1 MRKTSIGMKHARGL
15 AAVTLVA
22 AVAAGVLAD
31 GRACAEDVESLIH
44 KGVELRR
51 QGKEREALEMFQ
63 RAAKI
68 KETPRVSAQMG
79 FAEQALGKWVDAEAH
94 LKAALDAEKDP
105 WIAKNRPVIQEAQ
118 RTVALH
124 LGSLEVWGD
133 PAGAE
138 ILVDGQPAGALP
150 SSGAI
155 RLPLGEVTV
164 TVRQPGY
171 AEVTRVVQIRA
182 NGLMR
187 ENVTL
192 HALPPA
198 AALQAKQ
205 GGAGTGEGG
214 TALEH
219 QPLAAGEGSGTAADT
234 GEGHPV
240 YKKWWF
246 WTLIGAA
253 AVGAGVGVFLATH
266 RGTTMMGCDPGV
278 QCGTWASGALSGGGN

>member
-1 MRKTSIGMKHARGL
+1 MKRASGL
-15 AAVTLVA
+15 AAVCLAA
-22 AVAAGVLAD
+22 AVAAGVLA
-31 GRACAEDVESLIH
+31 GGPARADDVESLVK

-51 QGKEREALEMFQ
+51 QGREREALETFQ

-68 KETPRVSAQMG
+68 RETPRVSAQMG
-79 FAEQALGKWVDAEAH
+79 FAEQALGKWVDAETH
-94 LKAALDAEKDP
+94 LKAALEAEKDP
-105 WIAKNRPVIQEAQ
+105 WVTKNRNVIQEAQ

-164 TVRQPGY
+164 TVRQPGF

-182 NGLMR
+182 GGLMR
-187 ENVTL
+187 ENITL
-192 HALPPA
+192 HPLPPPV
-198 AALQAKQ
+198 ALQAKPDESGASIERQ
-205 GGAGTGEGG
+205 PLAGAGTS
-214 TALEH
+214 
-219 QPLAAGEGSGTAADT
+219 PAAD
-234 GEGHPV
+234 EGRPV
-240 YKKWWF
+240 YKRWWF

-253 AVGAGVGVFLATH
+253 AVGAGAGIFLYTH
-266 RGTTMMGCDPGV
+266 RGTSTMGCDPGV
-278 QCGTWASGALSGGGN
+278 PCGTWASGALTGGGN

>member
-1 MRKTSIGMKHARGL
+1 MKHARRL
-15 AAVTLVA
+15 AVVSLVA
-22 AVAAGVLAD
+22 TVAAGVLAS
-31 GRACAEDVESLIH
+31 GPARADDVESLVH

-79 FAEQALGKWVDAEAH
+79 FAEQSLGKWVDAEAH
-94 LKAALDAEKDP
+94 LKAALAAETDP
-105 WIAKNRPVIQEAQ
+105 WIVKNRSVIQEAQ

-133 PAGAE
+133 PVGAE
-138 ILVDGQPAGALP
+138 ILVDGQPAGTLP

-171 AEVTRVVQIRA
+171 AEVTRVVQVRVA
-182 NGLMR
+182 GGLMR

-192 HALPPA
+192 HALPPPV
-198 AALQAKQ
+198 ALQAKQ
-205 GGAGTGEGG
+205 GAGEGGAG
-214 TALEH
+214 TALE
-219 QPLAAGEGSGTAADT
+219 QQSLATREGPGTAADT
-234 GEGHPV
+234 GDGHPI

-253 AVGAGVGVFLATH
+253 AVGAGAGVFLYTH
-266 RGTTMMGCDPGV
+266 RGTTTMGCDPGV

>member
-1 MRKTSIGMKHARGL
+1 MKHPGRLVAVGL
-15 AAVTLVA
+15 AVL
-22 AVAAGVLAD
+22 AVAVVTEGGARAD
-31 GRACAEDVESLIH
+31 DVESLIH

-79 FAEQALGKWVDAEAH
+79 FAEQALGKWVDAETH
-94 LKAALDAEKDP
+94 LKAALASEKDP
-105 WIAKNRPVIQEAQ
+105 WIVKNRGVIQEAQ
-118 RTVALH
+118 RTIALH

-138 ILVDGQPAGALP
+138 ILVDGQPAGTLP

-182 NGLMR
+182 GGLMR
-187 ENVTL
+187 ENITM
-192 HALPPA
+192 HALPPPI
-198 AALQAKQ
+198 ALQAKP
-205 GGAGTGEGG
+205 GEGEGG
-214 TALEH
+214 TALER
-219 QPLAAGEGSGTAADT
+219 QPLAAGEGSGNADT
-234 GEGHPV
+234 GEGHPI
-240 YKKWWF
+240 YKRWWF

-253 AVGAGVGVFLATH
+253 AVGAGVGVFLYTH
-266 RGTTMMGCDPGV
+266 RGTATMGCDAGV
-278 QCGTWASGALSGGGN
+278 PCGTWASGGN